1 MIKNKKLIVANWKM
15 NPTTLAEAKKLFENI
30 KKTASK
36 VKNIQT
42 VICPPSVY
50 LSELGKL
57 YSGRRIALGAQDVFW
72 EKKGAYTGEQS
83 SKMIKDIGAK
93 YVIIGHSERRERG
106 ETNEMVNKKVIT
118 SLEEGLNVIL
128 CIGEKVRDLQ
138 ALYLKFL
145 EEEIRSAL
153 LGAQKKRINNLIIAY
168 EPIWAIGKTA
178 DNAISPHQMHEI
190 YIFIK
195 KIITGLYDKK
205 SALKMTILYGGSVE
219 SYNVKLLL
227 TKGEAE
233 GFLVGHNSL
242 NSDQFGEILKIA
254 SNN

>member
-1 MIKNKKLIVANWKM
+1 
-15 NPTTLAEAKKLFENI
+15 
-30 KKTASK
+30 
-36 VKNIQT
+36 
-42 VICPPSVY
+42 
-50 LSELGKL
+50 
-57 YSGRRIALGAQDVFW
+57 
-72 EKKGAYTGEQS
+72 
-83 SKMIKDIGAK
+83 
-93 YVIIGHSERRERG
+93 
-106 ETNEMVNKKVIT
+106 MVNKKIIT

-153 LGAQKKRINNLIIAY
+153 LGVQKKRINNLIIAY

-205 SALKMTILYGGSVE
+205 SALKTTILYGGSVE

>member
-15 NPTTLAEAKKLFENI
+15 NPTTLAEAKKLFEGI

-36 VKNIQT
+36 VRNTQT

-50 LSELGKL
+50 LSELKKFYFGHK
-57 YSGRRIALGAQDVFW
+57 IAFGAQDVFW
-72 EKKGAYTGEQS
+72 EKDGPYTGEQS
-83 SKMIKDIGAK
+83 PEMIKDIGAK

-106 ETNEMVNKKVIT
+106 ETNEMVNKKVIA
-118 SLEEGLNVIL
+118 SLKEGLNVIL

-153 LGAQKKRINNLIIAY
+153 LGAQKKNIHNLIIAY

-178 DNAISPHQMHEI
+178 DNAIFPHQMHEM

-195 KIITGLYDKK
+195 KIITGFYDKK
-205 SALKMTILYGGSVE
+205 LAFSVPILYGGSVE
-219 SYNVKLLL
+219 SYNAELLL
-227 TKGEAE
+227 TQGEAD

-242 NSDQFGEILKIA
+242 NSSKFGEILKIA
-254 SNN
+254 DNS